1 MLENMDFINQKGD
14 EIEKKLKE
22 LRLTASTSDSNVLIE
37 ADGTG
42 EILDIEISSVLIQE
56 KDKEAIEDCVLI
68 AINELRKK
76 VSDVQA
82 KESKNLLSN
91 LFPGM

>member
-1 MLENMDFINQKGD
+1 MLENMDFINQESD
-14 EIEKKLKE
+14 RLEEKLKE
-22 LRLTASTSDSNVLIE
+22 LRISASADQSNVVIT

-42 EILDIEISSVLIQE
+42 EILDIEISPELIQG

-68 AINELRKK
+68 AMNDLQAKI
-76 VSDVQA
+76 SDVQE
-82 KESKNLLSN
+82 KEGKDLLSN